1 METANG
7 KTTESAMPAE
17 NRYGYREG
25 HTGMPQRRIEEMKR
39 KTFVKQLMALGV
51 KRNDANKLCRIY
63 IEGRD
68 ARRAAGGK
76 EVRVAWEYVLAGVL
90 HDYETCYELELPIR
104 PTETEMAQ
112 YRRWRAKR
120 TKIDPMHSWL
130 RNHPNNI

>member
-1 METANG
+1 
-7 KTTESAMPAE
+7 
-17 NRYGYREG
+17 
-25 HTGMPQRRIEEMKR
+25 MKR

-104 PTETEMAQ
+104 PTETEMTQ
-112 YRRWRAKR
+112 YRRWREKR

>member
-1 METANG
+1 MGTENG
-7 KTTESAMPAE
+7 KTTGSAMPAA

-25 HTGMPQRRIEEMKR
+25 HTERPERSIEEMKR